1 MSTIKYLPTFGLHPV
16 ASKGDA
22 SGVTSCFVARYN
34 FSRSNMDVESRVHA
48 VNSIA
53 SICYETLHKIDS
65 SSLYNRLA
73 AESKG
78 LPSSSFEF
86 ISMLFTEVEVKLI
99 KQRTKGKFIGI
110 LNIEK
115 YGEWVLENDKKY
127 LITNYRAAVYDM
139 ENNISELWKEKT
151 EKDLRYRFN
160 TAEECDIIF
169 KHSFVFELILDGA
182 SRVQLIRHRQGE
194 YQERSRRY
202 VSGKKVPFS
211 FYISKD
217 MKDINSIQVL
227 KDIDGNEV
235 KVKFSVDDVNNICQE
250 HYFQCLEQGVK
261 SQSAR
266 RVIPQGMNTHIWV
279 KFDRA
284 GFENFIELR
293 TDSHAQAEIREAA
306 NHMLA
311 LAVAPDCHLNVY

>member
-1 MSTIKYLPTFGLHPV
+1 MSAIKDLPTFGLHPIV
-16 ASKGDA
+16 SAGDE

-34 FSRSNMDVESRVHA
+34 FSRSNMDMESRVHA

-53 SICYETLHKIDS
+53 SICYETKHKVDS
-65 SSLYNRLA
+65 ASLYNRLS

-110 LNIEK
+110 LNIER
-115 YGEWVLENDKKY
+115 YGEWIMENDKKY

-139 ENNISELWKEKT
+139 ENNISELWKDKT
-151 EKDLRYRFN
+151 EKDLRFKFN

-169 KHSFVFELILDGA
+169 KHTFVFRVVVDSA
-182 SRVQLIRHRQGE
+182 TRVQMIRHRRGE

-217 MKDINSIQVL
+217 MKDVNSIQVL

-235 KVKFSVDDVNNICQE
+235 TIKFSVDDVNNICQE

-266 RVIPQGMNTHIWV
+266 RVIPQGMNTNIWV

-293 TDSHAQAEIREAA
+293 TDSHAQAEIRELA

-311 LAVAPDCHLNVY
+311 FVVAPDDVK